1 MELNLTRTRSQL
13 LQLNNKLKQLCG
25 GVLSIKLYSGNEL
38 TRQLLNM
45 TYDKTGKID
54 FVICLN
60 YNNICISSISCK
72 IGRDNS
78 LEFSS
83 KTQEIYE
90 GNKYNLLL
98 RSALI
103 LLSNYVIYN
112 GERVNSIISRAVN
125 PASIYI
131 MVKYFHADNDK
142 LTEYMDENGLTN
154 ETLRYDDAKDFYDNI
169 DTYDLDEEEDE
180 EAMAARLKNDKNFG
194 EPVNLIIDLTNNMYI
209 DLATEMFNNIAIKC
223 PSRGGYKNKQTKKRR
238 GKNKRTKK
246 RYNKKN

>member
-1 MELNLTRTRSQL
+1 MELNLTRTRRQL

-25 GVLSIKLYSGNEL
+25 GVLSIQLYSGNEL
-38 TRQLLNM
+38 TSELLDM
-45 TYDKTGKID
+45 TYDKTGKVD

-60 YNNICISSISCK
+60 YNNVCISSISCK

-103 LLSNYVIYN
+103 LLSKYVIYN
-112 GERVNSIISRAVN
+112 EERINSIISRAVN

-131 MVKYFHADNDK
+131 MVKYFHANNDK
-142 LTEYMDENGLTN
+142 LEEYMDENGLTN
-154 ETLRYDDAKDFYDNI
+154 ETLKYDDAKDFYDNI
-169 DTYDLDEEEDE
+169 DAYELDEDEEEDE

-209 DLATEMFNNIAIKC
+209 DLATNMFNNIAIKC
-223 PSRGGYKNKQTKKRR
+223 PSKGGYKK
-238 GKNKRTKK
+238 KRTKRRKSK
-246 RYNKKN
+246 RTKTQKK

>member
-1 MELNLTRTRSQL
+1 MELNLTRTRRQL
-13 LQLNNKLKQLCG
+13 LQLNNKLKHLCG
-25 GVLSIKLYSGNEL
+25 GVLSIQLYSGNEL
-38 TRQLLNM
+38 TSELLDM
-45 TYDKTGKID
+45 TYDKTGKVD

-60 YNNICISSISCK
+60 YNNVCISSISCK

-103 LLSNYVIYN
+103 LLSKYVMYN
-112 GERVNSIISRAVN
+112 EERINSIISRAVN

-131 MVKYFHADNDK
+131 MVKYFHANNDK
-142 LTEYMDENGLTN
+142 LEEYMDENGLTN
-154 ETLRYDDAKDFYDNI
+154 ETLKYDDAKNFYDNI
-169 DTYDLDEEEDE
+169 DAYELDEDEEEDE

-209 DLATEMFNNIAIKC
+209 DLATNMFNNIAIKC
-223 PSRGGYKNKQTKKRR
+223 PSKGGYKK
-238 GKNKRTKK
+238 KRTKRRKSK
-246 RYNKKN
+246 RTKTQKNK